1 MIRLLLMMVMGAL
14 GYETTPRATP
24 VRLAKQKEMDIMRV
38 HSIVIVLALI
48 LLIILFVA
56 FCFAFIPG
64 TESGVYYHY
73 KP

>member
-1 MIRLLLMMVMGAL
+1 MIRLILMMVMGAL
-14 GYETTPRATP
+14 GYETTTRATP

-38 HSIVIVLALI
+38 HPIVIVLALI
-48 LLIILFVA
+48 LLMILFVA

>member
-1 MIRLLLMMVMGAL
+1 MMVMGAL
-14 GYETTPRATP
+14 GYETTTRATP

-38 HSIVIVLALI
+38 HPIVIVLALI
-48 LLIILFVA
+48 LLMILFVA